1 MVIGITGL
9 PGAGKGTAAA
19 YLVEKYGG
27 VAKQFSGPL
36 RDMLTRL
43 HQPITREHM
52 QDLAKHLREIFGKD
66 VFAETLL
73 QDVQAAKE
81 SLIVMEGFRYFD
93 EYNILKQHP
102 NFVFVAIE
110 TTFENRLQRIQ
121 QRSENVGDGQVTAES
136 FTKQHEHETEKGI
149 PDLIAKADHHIDN
162 NGTQAQLFV
171 QLDAL
176 MAKLKV

>member
-36 RDMLTRL
+36 RDIIKRL

-52 QDLAKHLREIFGKD
+52 QELARLLREVFGKD
-66 VFAETLL
+66 VLAETLL
-73 QDVQAAKE
+73 QDVAEAKE

-93 EYNILKQHP
+93 EYNILKKHP
-102 NFVFVAIE
+102 HFVFVAVE
-110 TTFENRLQRIQ
+110 TTFEKRLLRIQ
-121 QRSENVGDGQVTAES
+121 QRTENVGDGQVTAES
-136 FTKQHEHETEKGI
+136 FAKQHEHETEKGI
-149 PDLIAKADHHIDN
+149 PELIAKADHRIDN
-162 NGTQAQLFV
+162 NGTAEQLYA

-176 MAKLKV
+176 MTKLKI